1 MGRVRVGDTHDRSSF
16 KIWMVILLVLSFI
29 YSDLTLINSVEF
41 MKRDQ
46 ARYNLQ
52 QVKHCYTANIEVMT
66 QKMAFDVCAN
76 KSKTSF
82 TGDVYVLDA
91 DTLKFVH
98 ETSRDVPR
106 EGDLYFTK
114 ESVGRYFKD
123 WESADKAI
131 KIMQLGKDSEAGV
144 NNKYNFDGDIEWL
157 EWIYLPNEFGGLDG
171 KRLIAVQ
178 GTQRDEVMN
187 YFDKYRYS
195 GMAMT
200 AFVSFLLLVE
210 QGRRRRNE
218 RR

>member
-1 MGRVRVGDTHDRSSF
+1 MGRVRVGDVHDRGSF

-29 YSDLTLINSVEF
+29 YSDLTLTNSVEA

-52 QVKHCYTANIEVMT
+52 QVKHCYIANIEVMT
-66 QKMAFDVCAN
+66 QKMAFDACTN

-82 TGDVYVLDA
+82 TGDVYILNA

-106 EGDLYFTK
+106 DGDLYFTK
-114 ESVGRYFKD
+114 ESVGQYFKD
-123 WESADKAI
+123 WESANRAI

-144 NNKYNFDGDIEWL
+144 NNSYNFDGDVEWL
-157 EWIYLPNEFGGLDG
+157 EWIYLPNEFGDLDG

-178 GTQRDEVMN
+178 GTQKDEVMN
-187 YFDKYRYS
+187 YFSYYRY
-195 GMAMT
+195 GCMVMT
-200 AFVSFLLLVE
+200 AFMSFLLLVA
-210 QGRRRRNE
+210 QSRRRKNE

>member
-1 MGRVRVGDTHDRSSF
+1 MSRVRVGDTHDRGSF
-16 KIWMVILLVLSFI
+16 KIWVVILLVLSFI
-29 YSDLTLINSVEF
+29 CSDLTLTNSVEA

-52 QVKHCYTANIEVMT
+52 QVKYCYIANIEVMT
-66 QKMAFDVCAN
+66 QKMAFDVCTN

-82 TGDVYVLDA
+82 TGDVYILDA

-106 EGDLYFTK
+106 DGDLYFTK
-114 ESVGRYFKD
+114 ESVGQYFRD
-123 WESADKAI
+123 WESANMAI
-131 KIMQLGKDSEAGV
+131 KIMQLGKDSEAWV
-144 NNKYNFDGDIEWL
+144 NNKYNFDGDIEWI

-178 GTQRDEVMN
+178 GTQKDEAMN
-187 YFDKYRYS
+187 YFSGYRY
-195 GMAMT
+195 GDMAMT

-210 QGRRRRNE
+210 HSRRRKDECR
-218 RR
+218 

>member
-1 MGRVRVGDTHDRSSF
+1 MGRVRVGDAHDRGSF

-29 YSDLTLINSVEF
+29 YSDLTLTNSVEA

-52 QVKHCYTANIEVMT
+52 QVKHCYIANIEVMT
-66 QKMAFDVCAN
+66 QKMAFDVCTN

-82 TGDVYVLDA
+82 TGDVYILNA

-106 EGDLYFTK
+106 DGDLYFTK
-114 ESVGRYFKD
+114 ESVGQYFKD
-123 WESADKAI
+123 WESANRAI

-144 NNKYNFDGDIEWL
+144 NNSYNFDGDVEWL
-157 EWIYLPNEFGGLDG
+157 EWLYLPNEFGDLDG

-178 GTQRDEVMN
+178 GTQKDEVMN
-187 YFDKYRYS
+187 YFSYYRY
-195 GMAMT
+195 GCIVMT
-200 AFVSFLLLVE
+200 AFMVFLLLVE
-210 QGRRRRNE
+210 QSRGRKK
-218 RR
+218 